1 MADRPYMCRDEGL
14 FLPECDDCSQLEGRV
29 KALEDCC
36 ETATEELADHE
47 ERISSAENTLTNHTQ
62 TLSEQNTRITANS
75 NSISANT
82 QSIGQAE
89 SEINSV
95 KSRVTTAE
103 SDIDTLQEDLMS
115 AQSDIQSNTDAIDS
129 IERLPEV
136 TSADDGK
143 VLTVVDGKWGI
154 KPSSLVGE
162 AIVGQSTVGGGNNIF
177 DIIYPIGSYYE
188 TSDST
193 FDPNTAWGGTWTSE
207 QIKDDK
213 IVDEGESGIWTYRK
227 WKSGVAECWGTYSGS
242 ITSRTTNAP
251 YNSPVFDI
259 GTVAY
264 PTGFFADVPNVNVNT
279 RIGAHYNL
287 TSYANSYRENV
298 SISITASVTET
309 QTVQAYIQ
317 SKGIWKSYVQPQTLY
332 KWHRT
337 A

>member
-143 VLTVVDGKWGI
+143 VLTVVDGRWSASGTA
-154 KPSSLVGE
+154 SSLVGE

-177 DIIYPIGSYYE
+177 DTFYPVGSYYE

-193 FDPNTAWGGTWTSE
+193 FDPNTAWGGTWQKDTTS
-207 QIKDDK
+207 
-213 IVDEGESGIWTYRK
+213 SPYR
-227 WKSGVAECWGTYSGS
+227 
-242 ITSRTTNAP
+242 
-251 YNSPVFDI
+251 
-259 GTVAY
+259 
-264 PTGFFADVPNVNVNT
+264 
-279 RIGAHYNL
+279 
-287 TSYANSYRENV
+287 
-298 SISITASVTET
+298 
-309 QTVQAYIQ
+309 
-317 SKGIWKSYVQPQTLY
+317 
-332 KWHRT
+332 WHRT

>member
-143 VLTVVDGKWGI
+143 VLTVVGGRWGI
-154 KPSSLVGE
+154 EPSSLVGE

-177 DIIYPIGSYYE
+177 DTFYPVGSYYE
-188 TSDST
+188 TSDAN
-193 FDPNTAWGGTWTSE
+193 FDPNTAWGGTWELETQGQVHVSAGTNYE
-207 QIKDDK
+207 VNGALTNSSDG
-213 IVDEGESGIWTYRK
+213 GEATHTLAVGEMPSHYHNTQAAFSIRAMSYNG
-227 WKSGVAECWGTYSGS
+227 GQPVWGGNGTTVSKLTGS
-242 ITSRTTNAP
+242 TPDTITQSSNQFTP
-251 YNSPVFDI
+251 YNI
-259 GTVAY
+259 QL
-264 PTGFFADVPNVNVNT
+264 NK
-279 RIGAHYNL
+279 
-287 TSYANSYRENV
+287 NSD
-298 SISITASVTET
+298 
-309 QTVQAYIQ
+309 
-317 SKGIWKSYVQPQTLY
+317 SKGGGEAHNNMQPY
-332 KWHRT
+332 INVYRWHRT